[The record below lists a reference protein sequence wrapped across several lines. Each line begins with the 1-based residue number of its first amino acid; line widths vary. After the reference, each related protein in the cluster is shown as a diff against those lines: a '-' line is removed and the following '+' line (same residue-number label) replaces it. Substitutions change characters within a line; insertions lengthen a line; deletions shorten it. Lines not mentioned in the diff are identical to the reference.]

1 MQINIVFSL
10 TNWRKIVLEKVHS
23 HYPTS
28 INVPACVWLPK
39 HDLTLPYICLAGR
52 GRGYGMKGIRVDGND
67 VFAVY
72 NVTKA
77 AREIA
82 VKESR
87 PVMVEA
93 MTYRLDRVK
102 TETWTLCSLQ

>member
-1 MQINIVFSL
+1 MWFNFGLISVS
-10 TNWRKIVLEKVHS
+10 V
-23 HYPTS
+23 
-28 INVPACVWLPK
+28 
-39 HDLTLPYICLAGR
+39 AGR
-52 GRGYGMKGIRVDGND
+52 GRGYGMKAIRVDGND

-82 VKESR
+82 VNESR

-93 MTYRLDRVK
+93 MTYRLDRVVTGK
-102 TETWTLCSLQ
+102 QLIMVPGCLEDSKKVQDWSRGMVIS